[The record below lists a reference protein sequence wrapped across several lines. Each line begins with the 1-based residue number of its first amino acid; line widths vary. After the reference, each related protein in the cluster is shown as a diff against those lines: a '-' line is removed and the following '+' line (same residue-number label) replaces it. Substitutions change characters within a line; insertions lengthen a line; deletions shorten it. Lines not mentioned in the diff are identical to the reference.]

1 MVLIAYGYYNDRIA
15 PRDDVVFQIGERQYS
30 YAYLEDRV
38 QSDVAQGRFNL
49 SDTLSSVTATI
60 ARIQRE
66 ELTRIIGLEQ
76 GITVSDEELDAGIR
90 DDLNLSAEI
99 TRNELGPI
107 LGGELLRI
115 DLSLDEYLTIIESQV
130 IEDKVRDQ
138 IEASLPQETEQ
149 VDLLFIEAGSQANAI
164 QARQAF
170 EDGAEFAEVAA
181 QFSAHSSSGERGI
194 LGWTPREAL
203 DPELAD
209 VAFSLT
215 GRSGIIET
223 EQNFYIIEVL
233 GKEVRPIDPAIAED
247 FARDEFNQLLEAS
260 FHDTQFI
267 YNLSDSQLIDLASAI
282 GGTFG

>member
-49 SDTLSSVTATI
+49 SYTLSSVTATI

-170 EDGAEFAEVAA
+170 EDGAAFAEVAA
-181 QFSAHSSSGERGI
+181 QFSAHSSSGEGGI

-260 FHDTQFI
+260 FNDTQFI